1 MVANAT
7 CRMAPATR
15 PTMQG
20 NTMKNND
27 LFETSGGDSFGQF
40 PEKLARFNS
49 TMDRIEKWLMAKGI
63 KPLPGEIQLCDS
75 SKTYAVRLN
84 IGKRCGRYLKIAP
97 AFWRFV
103 SLQLPVAGV
112 DDAERS
118 GWNGTLKRVSL
129 GWEVSL
135 ELQPDLGKGA
145 IPSYEFWRVQHSTNA
160 PGRVTRRHSAPR
172 LVGANLD
179 AFL

>member
-1 MVANAT
+1 
-7 CRMAPATR
+7 
-15 PTMQG
+15 
-20 NTMKNND
+20 MKNND
-27 LFETSGGDSFGQF
+27 LFETFGGDSFGQF

-75 SKTYAVRLN
+75 SKTYAIRLN
-84 IGKRCGRYLKIAP
+84 IGKSRERYLKTAP
-97 AFWRFV
+97 AFWRFI
-103 SLQLPVAGV
+103 SPQLPVVSV

-118 GWNGTLKRVSL
+118 GWDGTLKKVSL
-129 GWEVSL
+129 GWEISL
-135 ELQPDLGKGA
+135 ELRPDPA
-145 IPSYEFWRVQHSTNA
+145 INAVPSYEFWRVQHSTNA

-172 LVGANLD
+172 VVGANLD